1 MQITL
6 VPIGPISG
14 GLLSRLQK
22 DLPGIFNAIVT
33 IGQPISLP
41 SEAFNRQRKQ
51 YLGDAILNRLHSLQM
66 DADRLVGLID
76 QNCYAR
82 GLNFIFGQAAMNGRQ
97 AFVALPRLRSEF
109 YGLAEDAQVFYV
121 RVFKEVIHELGHTWG
136 LSHCPNRKCIMHFS
150 NMLQDTDIKGP
161 DFCSACKDRLNVF

>member
-6 VPIGPISG
+6 VPIGPLPDD
-14 GLLSRLQK
+14 LLSRLQR
-22 DLPGIFNAIVT
+22 DLPGIFNARVT
-33 IGQPISLP
+33 IQQPIGLP

-51 YLGDAILNRLHSLQM
+51 YLGHTILNRLHSLQT
-66 DADRLVGLID
+66 DADRIVGLID
-76 QNCYAR
+76 QDCYAR
-82 GLNFIFGQAAMNGRQ
+82 GLNFIFGQAAMNGRE
-97 AFVALPRLRSEF
+97 AVVALPRLRPKF
-109 YGLAEDAQVFYV
+109 YGQKQDTQVFYE

-161 DFCSACKDRLNVF
+161 DFCSICKGRLNVF